1 MRILTLAKLINLS
14 KMMNRSKH
22 SIKTLVMFMMGIM
35 YTFTTS
41 AQVDCNSIM
50 VCNDGVQISLDDNCS
65 VPVVASLILEA
76 QAYSDAM
83 YTVEVRTPNGTIV
96 PGAIVTKDH
105 IGMNLQVKVTLNGC
119 PNSCWGYAL
128 IEDKLAPIIETC
140 PCTEALTSLSG
151 TVTSGPT
158 YNLSLIHI

>member
-1 MRILTLAKLINLS
+1 
-14 KMMNRSKH
+14 
-22 SIKTLVMFMMGIM
+22 MFMMGIM

-96 PGAIVTKDH
+96 PVSYTHLDVYKRQVQATFLKFRINTLRLCQALKPTK
-105 IGMNLQVKVTLNGC
+105 I
-119 PNSCWGYAL
+119 
-128 IEDKLAPIIETC
+128 
-140 PCTEALTSLSG
+140 
-151 TVTSGPT
+151 
-158 YNLSLIHI
+158 

>member
-1 MRILTLAKLINLS
+1 
-14 KMMNRSKH
+14 
-22 SIKTLVMFMMGIM
+22 
-35 YTFTTS
+35 
-41 AQVDCNSIM
+41 M

-151 TVTSGPT
+151 PVVNADPP
-158 YNLSLIHI
+158 YNRPQTTGTCMTFDINRFTLWIHLPSPKCKRNINTW